1 MIHAAKRLLLLL
13 LLQLLA
19 AAASPA
25 HFNLM
30 PPSRSI
36 ENNDF
41 K

>member
-1 MIHAAKRLLLLL
+1 MIRAAKRLL

-30 PPSRSI
+30 PLSRGRLRAMISS
-36 ENNDF
+36 